1 MQIKGIIYTFL
12 IKSFHTRKSNSTK
25 RLSKKER
32 DNFTL
37 DEFLKQVLVGNLLGD
52 IYMRRSSDTANV
64 RAVFRQGSTNAEYLL
79 HLYCL
84 FQQFVQT
91 PPSITTIEDTKTG
104 KTRQNISFTT
114 LALPCF
120 NEFYGLFYANG
131 IKIVPTNIANYIT
144 PVSLAYW
151 IMDDGGFTGSG
162 LKLYTNAFTKDE
174 LNLAPS

>member
-1 MQIKGIIYTFL
+1 MLRRVQIKGIIYTFL
-12 IKSFHTRKSNSTK
+12 IKSFHTSKSNSTK

-79 HLYCL
+79 HLYSL

-91 PPSITTIEDTKTG
+91 PPSG
-104 KTRQNISFTT
+104 
-114 LALPCF
+114 
-120 NEFYGLFYANG
+120 
-131 IKIVPTNIANYIT
+131 
-144 PVSLAYW
+144 AY
-151 IMDDGGFTGSG
+151 
-162 LKLYTNAFTKDE
+162 YN
-174 LNLAPS
+174 

>member
-1 MQIKGIIYTFL
+1 MYKLPLQ
-12 IKSFHTRKSNSTK
+12 
-25 RLSKKER
+25 
-32 DNFTL
+32 
-37 DEFLKQVLVGNLLGD
+37 
-52 IYMRRSSDTANV
+52 A
-64 RAVFRQGSTNAEYLL
+64 
-79 HLYCL
+79 
-84 FQQFVQT
+84 
-91 PPSITTIEDTKTG
+91 PTTIEDTKTG

-120 NEFYGLFYANG
+120 NEFYGLFYANV

>member
-1 MQIKGIIYTFL
+1 MAIFG
-12 IKSFHTRKSNSTK
+12 SR
-25 RLSKKER
+25 RRE
-32 DNFTL
+32 D
-37 DEFLKQVLVGNLLGD
+37 LLELN
-52 IYMRRSSDTANV
+52 YTANV

-79 HLYCL
+79 HLYSL

-131 IKIVPTNIANYIT
+131 IKIVPLRKQI
-144 PVSLAYW
+144 
-151 IMDDGGFTGSG
+151 
-162 LKLYTNAFTKDE
+162 
-174 LNLAPS
+174 

>member
-1 MQIKGIIYTFL
+1 MLELFL
-12 IKSFHTRKSNSTK
+12 DKAVQMLNIWQPRHIW
-25 RLSKKER
+25 
-32 DNFTL
+32 
-37 DEFLKQVLVGNLLGD
+37 G
-52 IYMRRSSDTANV
+52 RS
-64 RAVFRQGSTNAEYLL
+64 
-79 HLYCL
+79 
-84 FQQFVQT
+84 
-91 PPSITTIEDTKTG
+91 PPQWQPVPPAICEDKLPLQAPTTIEDTKTG

-151 IMDDGGFTGSG
+151 RRRLPDDGGCQSTRSG
-162 LKLYTNAFTKDE
+162 WRQIMAPKPNAFTKDD